1 VRDAATLEPDGELA
15 DRLIARCADAGLL
28 LLTCGAGHNVVRWL
42 APLNVTEAEID
53 EGLAVFD
60 GVLAAA

>member
-1 VRDAATLEPDGELA
+1 
-15 DRLIARCADAGLL
+15 LL
-28 LLTCGAGHNVVRWL
+28 LLTCGAAHNVVRWL